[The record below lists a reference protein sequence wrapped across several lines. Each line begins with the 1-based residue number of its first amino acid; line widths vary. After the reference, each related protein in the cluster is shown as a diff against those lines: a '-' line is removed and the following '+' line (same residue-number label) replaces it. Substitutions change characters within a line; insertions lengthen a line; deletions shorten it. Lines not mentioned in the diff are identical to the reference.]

1 MINVKHINKFAFIAI
16 NCWQMIISDYYI
28 SIHTKQSDE
37 QDTISNPLPIES
49 IQLVERMQVMIM
61 GSSLV
66 SCFLENNSKEIR
78 NFCVKEIAFMG
89 CEVVM

>member
-1 MINVKHINKFAFIAI
+1 M
-16 NCWQMIISDYYI
+16 
-28 SIHTKQSDE
+28 KQSVE

-61 GSSLV
+61 GPSLV
-66 SCFLENNSKEIR
+66 SYFLENNSKESR

>member
-1 MINVKHINKFAFIAI
+1 
-16 NCWQMIISDYYI
+16 MIISDYCI

>member
-1 MINVKHINKFAFIAI
+1 M
-16 NCWQMIISDYYI
+16 
-28 SIHTKQSDE
+28 KQSVE

-61 GSSLV
+61 GPSLV
-66 SCFLENNSKEIR
+66 SCFLEINSKESR

>member
-1 MINVKHINKFAFIAI
+1 MK
-16 NCWQMIISDYYI
+16 ISDYYI

-61 GSSLV
+61 GPSLV

-89 CEVVM
+89 CEVAM

>member
-1 MINVKHINKFAFIAI
+1 M
-16 NCWQMIISDYYI
+16 
-28 SIHTKQSDE
+28 KQSVE

-66 SCFLENNSKEIR
+66 SCFLENNSKESR

>member
-1 MINVKHINKFAFIAI
+1 MK
-16 NCWQMIISDYYI
+16 ISDYYI
-28 SIHTKQSDE
+28 NIHTKQSDE

-61 GSSLV
+61 GPSLV
-66 SCFLENNSKEIR
+66 SCFFENNSKEIR

>member
-1 MINVKHINKFAFIAI
+1 M
-16 NCWQMIISDYYI
+16 
-28 SIHTKQSDE
+28 SDE

>member
-1 MINVKHINKFAFIAI
+1 
-16 NCWQMIISDYYI
+16 MIILDYYI

-61 GSSLV
+61 GPSLE

>member
-1 MINVKHINKFAFIAI
+1 M
-16 NCWQMIISDYYI
+16 
-28 SIHTKQSDE
+28 KQSVE

-61 GSSLV
+61 GPSLE
-66 SCFLENNSKEIR
+66 SCFLENNSKESR

>member
-1 MINVKHINKFAFIAI
+1 
-16 NCWQMIISDYYI
+16 MIISDYYI
-28 SIHTKQSDE
+28 GIHTKQSDE

>member
-1 MINVKHINKFAFIAI
+1 
-16 NCWQMIISDYYI
+16 MIILDYYI

>member
-1 MINVKHINKFAFIAI
+1 M
-16 NCWQMIISDYYI
+16 
-28 SIHTKQSDE
+28 KQSVE

-61 GSSLV
+61 GLSLV
-66 SCFLENNSKEIR
+66 SCFLENNSKESR

>member
-1 MINVKHINKFAFIAI
+1 M
-16 NCWQMIISDYYI
+16 
-28 SIHTKQSDE
+28 KQSVE

-61 GSSLV
+61 GPYLV
-66 SCFLENNSKEIR
+66 SCFLENNSKESR

-89 CEVVM
+89 CEGVM

>member
-1 MINVKHINKFAFIAI
+1 M
-16 NCWQMIISDYYI
+16 
-28 SIHTKQSDE
+28 KQSVE

-61 GSSLV
+61 RPSLV
-66 SCFLENNSKEIR
+66 SCFLENNSKESR

>member
-1 MINVKHINKFAFIAI
+1 MK
-16 NCWQMIISDYYI
+16 ISDYNI

-61 GSSLV
+61 GPSLV
-66 SCFLENNSKEIR
+66 SCFLKNNSKEIR

>member
-1 MINVKHINKFAFIAI
+1 M
-16 NCWQMIISDYYI
+16 
-28 SIHTKQSDE
+28 KQSVE

-61 GSSLV
+61 VPSLV
-66 SCFLENNSKEIR
+66 SCFLENNSKESR

>member
-1 MINVKHINKFAFIAI
+1 M
-16 NCWQMIISDYYI
+16 
-28 SIHTKQSDE
+28 KQSVE

-61 GSSLV
+61 GPSLV
-66 SCFLENNSKEIR
+66 SCFLENNSKESR
-78 NFCVKEIAFMG
+78 NLCVKEIAFMG

>member
-1 MINVKHINKFAFIAI
+1 M
-16 NCWQMIISDYYI
+16 
-28 SIHTKQSDE
+28 KQSVE

-61 GSSLV
+61 GPSLV
-66 SCFLENNSKEIR
+66 SCFLKNNSKESR

>member
-1 MINVKHINKFAFIAI
+1 MK
-16 NCWQMIISDYYI
+16 ISDYYI
-28 SIHTKQSDE
+28 SIHTKHSDE
-37 QDTISNPLPIES
+37 QHTISNTIPIDRN
-49 IQLVERMQVMIM
+49 QKLERMQVMIM
-61 GSSLV
+61 GPSLV

>member
-1 MINVKHINKFAFIAI
+1 MKIL
-16 NCWQMIISDYYI
+16 DYYI